1 MGHNSNRVFWCCA
14 RRFLCSTTSPPRLS
28 YPTRAAGAVTLRL
41 ALEEPAQQRG
51 ASGIDA
57 DQPVDWLANIRGGAV
72 GGGRIESCHINFSNV
87 VRTYRSHNT
96 SRCHR
101 SRETLIGRDMP
112 VRRHD
117 RPDSRIRGRVGR
129 RGDAH
134 RDDDGVRQRFPLEA
148 VRVEAIP
155 IAGPASTFTSVAR
168 IEAYSVCGRETV
180 RTTGRRLTAF
190 T

>member
-1 MGHNSNRVFWCCA
+1 MLINPSIGSRTF
-14 RRFLCSTTSPPRLS
+14 
-28 YPTRAAGAVTLRL
+28 AAGQSVVDESSPVTSIL
-41 ALEEPAQQRG
+41 AMWSELTEATTLP
-51 ASGIDA
+51 DA
-57 DQPVDWLANIRGGAV
+57 
-72 GGGRIESCHINFSNV
+72 
-87 VRTYRSHNT
+87 
-96 SRCHR
+96 HR